1 MDVQEIYNR
10 FDRYYNSHKYI
21 DETSWHVLKYIR
33 VKKAL
38 ELKSKKNI
46 LIPIEKFSYKILQS
60 HEFRESI
67 ETIIDNEFYLNKLKK
82 YLIKYFTFYKFSSD
96 QVIYSFILTVETL
109 LKKYN
114 LKKVFILIDPLAK
127 VLERTKTI
135 EFPSYDIKMC
145 FTKLAAFIVEN
156 FYHNKKL
163 DSENRLYFIFFCKVI
178 FYPYCS
184 NTEFKRILKIIGID
198 SYKRFLNEI
207 CLYVKNEKLSK
218 KDKELFKQFVIHY
231 RSNFINKYDKLDE
244 CLINFARKGFIC
256 EDVLKNL
263 DNKYVDE
270 YTSLILMKELKNEH
284 TRNL

>member
-1 MDVQEIYNR
+1 MDVQKIYNR

-21 DETSWHVLKYIR
+21 NETSWHVLKYIR
-33 VKKAL
+33 VKKVL

-46 LIPIEKFSYKILQS
+46 LIPIEKFSCKILQS

-67 ETIIDNEFYLNKLKK
+67 ETIIDNEFYLNELKK

-96 QVIYSFILTVETL
+96 QVIYSFILTVYTL

-163 DSENRLYFIFFCKVI
+163 DSENRLYFILFCKVI
-178 FYPYCS
+178 FYPYRS
-184 NTEFKRILKIIGID
+184 STEFKRILKIIGMD

-207 CLYVKNEKLSK
+207 YLYVKNEDFSE
-218 KDKELFKQFVIHY
+218 DMYELFKHFIIHY
-231 RSNFINKYDKLDE
+231 KSDLINESDEMDE
-244 CLINFARKGFIC
+244 CLLYFARKGFVC
-256 EDVLKNL
+256 PYVPDKLGS
-263 DNKYVDE
+263 KYVDE